1 MYYPYYGWYTS
12 WENVFLTILALIII
26 IIFWGAIYAFI
37 YAIFLLIFSKW
48 DENKIK
54 KAWNS
59 IRYAI
64 IWIFLAVFL
73 LFVFPIIFQKLQIPG
88 YKVYTAKNIFKRS
101 STIIKD
107 LFKAFSKSWSSSVS
121 PDLDTSL

>member
-1 MYYPYYGWYTS
+1 MYPWYTS
-12 WENVFLTILALIII
+12 RENVFLTILALIVI

-37 YAIFLLIFSKW
+37 YAIFLFIFSKW

-64 IWIFLAVFL
+64 LWIILMIFL
-73 LFVFPIIFQKLQIPG
+73 LFVFPIIFKKLHIPG
-88 YKVYTAKNIFKRS
+88 YKIYTAENIFKKA
-101 STIIKD
+101 TFIIKKF
-107 LFKAFSKSWSSSVS
+107 FKEVEKSWNSNFNE
-121 PDLDTSL
+121 DYDTSL